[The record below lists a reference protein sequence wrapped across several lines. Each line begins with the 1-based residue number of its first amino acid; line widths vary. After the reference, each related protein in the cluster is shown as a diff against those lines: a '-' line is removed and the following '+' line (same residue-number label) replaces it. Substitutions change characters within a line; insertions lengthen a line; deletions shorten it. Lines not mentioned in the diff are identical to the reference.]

1 MKFSVLVRYSLFTV
15 LLAAGLAGCK
25 QKLDITAP
33 NYVELPVVYGL
44 LNQQDNPH
52 YIRIEKGYL
61 LKGSAYI
68 GAGNI
73 DSIYYPDVLKVTIK
87 GSVNGNYTLTRV
99 NGNNIGLPKDP
110 GVFASD
116 SNFLYTFTGNLDPAQ
131 TYTLTIINTT
141 SKDSVTSST
150 SPIAPFIIYSPVYGE
165 KINLSNSTPKAIRWA
180 TSANAGVY
188 DLSVRLFYT
197 EFRATD
203 NTVYK
208 DTFIDVPF
216 FKSYIL
222 PSSNSYGNVEFTE
235 DGLIRYMASHITANI
250 PVYRTFNV
258 LKGMQFKFIAGGNEL
273 ANFMNSQF
281 AQSGLASSNAL
292 PPYTNIN
299 GGEGIFSSR
308 LYVEV
313 DSVLLT
319 PDGLDSLACGSD
331 SHGLNFKGTH
341 GQTCN

>member
-1 MKFSVLVRYSLFTV
+1 MLFT
-15 LLAAGLAGCK
+15 AGLTGCK

-99 NGNNIGLPKDP
+99 NGTNIGLPKDS
-110 GVFASD
+110 GIFA
-116 SNFLYTFTGNLDPAQ
+116 NTPNYLYAFTGNLDPGQ
-131 TYTLTIINTT
+131 TYTLTITNTT
-141 SKDSVTSST
+141 SGKTVTSGT
-150 SPIAPFIIYSPVYGE
+150 SPIAPFIIYNPVYGQ
-165 KINLSNSTPKAIRWA
+165 KVSLSNSSPVPIRWA

-188 DLSVRLFYT
+188 DLTVRLFYT

-216 FKSYIL
+216 FRSYIL
-222 PSSNSYGNVEFTE
+222 PSSTNFGDVELTE
-235 DGLIRYMASHITANI
+235 DGLIKYMASHITSNV
-250 PVYRTFNV
+250 PVYRTFNM

-292 PPYTNIN
+292 PPYTNII

-313 DSVLLT
+313 DSVQLSD
-319 PDGLDSLACGSD
+319 DGLDSLACGSD
-331 SHGLNFKGTH
+331 SQGLHFKGSH